1 MLLDRLRLR
10 NFRNYASLDIDLFPG
25 KNVLLGDNGQG
36 KTNILEAIY
45 LCGTGKSYRTSRDT
59 ELIRWGESTFYTAS
73 RFLHR
78 NGDLLVEVACSQERG
93 KRIRLNGVHQDTA
106 IDYIGAANVVIFG
119 PDDLKIIKGSPGER
133 RRFLDLEISAVH
145 EGYRKDLTKYRR
157 ILAQRNT
164 FLKDGRH
171 LINSSRGSAALDV
184 WDEQLVSVGTR
195 VMVKRALVI
204 EELSLLAQT
213 AYKEISSR
221 GILQLEYSPSFIV
234 RDLCDSNEELMAEK
248 WSALFHRELLRL
260 RQAEIMRGVTLA
272 GPHRDDMT
280 FTLDGVD
287 MRVFSSQGQQ
297 RAAVLALRLAEL
309 DFVRNQMGEDAILLL
324 DDVSSE
330 LDPSKRAHLW
340 KYIDRGIQT
349 VITTTDEKA
358 LNEFEKPAKVFK
370 VQSGTVQEVS
380 KWQSELT

>member
-1 MLLDRLRLR
+1 MLLERLRLR
-10 NFRNYASLDIDLFPG
+10 NFRNYASLDIELFPG

-36 KTNILEAIY
+36 KTNIVEAIY

-73 RFLHR
+73 KFLR
-78 NGDLLVEVACSQERG
+78 KNGDFLVEVACSQERG
-93 KRIRLNGVHQDTA
+93 KRIRLNGVHQDA
-106 IDYIGAANVVIFG
+106 SIEYIGAANVVLFG
-119 PDDLKIIKGSPGER
+119 PDDLRIIKGGPVER

-145 EGYRKDLTKYRR
+145 DRYRRDLAQYRR
-157 ILAQRNT
+157 ILTQRNS
-164 FLKDGRH
+164 FLKNGHQVMSSTHGRT
-171 LINSSRGSAALDV
+171 ALDV
-184 WDEQLVSVGTR
+184 WDEQLVSAGAK
-195 VMVKRALVI
+195 VMVKRAQVI
-204 EELSLLAQT
+204 EELSQLAQT
-213 AYKEISSR
+213 AYKEISPS
-221 GILQLEYSPSFIV
+221 GLLELKYRPSF
-234 RDLCDSNEELMAEK
+234 RTMDDCSGNEELMIQT
-248 WSALFHRELLRL
+248 WSLSFHKELRRL
-260 RQAEIMRGVTLA
+260 RQSELMRGITLA

-297 RAAVLALRLAEL
+297 RTAVLALRLAEL
-309 DFVRNQMGEDAILLL
+309 DFVRNEMGEDAILLL

-349 VITTTDEKA
+349 VITTTDKKA
-358 LNEFEKPAKVFK
+358 LNEFPKPAKVFK
-370 VQSGTVQEVS
+370 VKSGSVQEVS